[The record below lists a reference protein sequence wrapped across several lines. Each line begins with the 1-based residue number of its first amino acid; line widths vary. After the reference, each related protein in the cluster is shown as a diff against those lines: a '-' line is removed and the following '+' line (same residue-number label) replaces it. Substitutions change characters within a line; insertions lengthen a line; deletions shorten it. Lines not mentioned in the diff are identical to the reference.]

1 MICWVRLGVFLP
13 KRAERVSGSGPW
25 RGRSFWRVVTWAGM
39 VSGQGGVGGSGG
51 LGGGSVGGEVDFFL
65 FVGGGIRL
73 GGGGGL
79 VVGAEPAD
87 EAALFLGGAFVVE
100 GDEAGEEGLLQGFG
114 VRVGGVEAVGEG
126 DGGDEVGPAVG
137 FEQGGVEVVV
147 ELLEEGV
154 EALVVDGFG
163 LGVERGAGAEEV
175 EHVADSAS
183 SVGKYLWQKVHDP
196 R

>member
-1 MICWVRLGVFLP
+1 M
-13 KRAERVSGSGPW
+13 
-25 RGRSFWRVVTWAGM
+25 
-39 VSGQGGVGGSGG
+39 
-51 LGGGSVGGEVDFFL
+51 
-65 FVGGGIRL
+65 

-100 GDEAGEEGLLQGFG
+100 GDEAGEEGLLEGFG

-137 FEQGGVEVVV
+137 FEDGGVEVVV
-147 ELLEEGV
+147 ELLEEGD

-163 LGVERGAGAEEV
+163 LGVERGAGAEAV

-183 SVGKYLWQKVHDP
+183 SVGKYLLAKGA
-196 R
+196 